1 MSFIMAQNYC
11 LLMGMIFGHE
21 SRIISFSECIPRF
34 EEELPNLVELGIP
47 VIISK

>member
-1 MSFIMAQNYC
+1 MSFIMAQKYC

-34 EEELPNLVELGIP
+34 EELPNLVELGIP